1 MFSKKNR
8 DVLRARQQEG
18 KQDVAPAGLR
28 NTATKKGNG
37 DGVFKVQKKK
47 MQLSFVKLGTNN
59 HAVFPK

>member
-1 MFSKKNR
+1 MFSKKSR

-47 MQLSFVKLGTNN
+47 N
-59 HAVFPK
+59 AVELRETWNQ